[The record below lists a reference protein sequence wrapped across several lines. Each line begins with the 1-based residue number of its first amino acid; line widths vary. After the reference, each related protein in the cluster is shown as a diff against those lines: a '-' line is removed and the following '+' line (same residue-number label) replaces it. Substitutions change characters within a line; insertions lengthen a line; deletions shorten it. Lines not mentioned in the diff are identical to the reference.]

1 MRYQLVLQFG
11 ANATD
16 DFDQLVVLEEKLI
29 QELGSAATVDGHDFG
44 LSEFNI
50 FILTDEPAM
59 IFEKAHRVVRDQGL
73 QHRMRA
79 AFRELT
85 GERYVILWPSTL
97 AEFTVS

>member
-1 MRYQLVLQFG
+1 MRYQLVLQFR
-11 ANATD
+11 ANTAD
-16 DFDQLVVLEEKLI
+16 DFDQFVILEERLI
-29 QELGSAATVDGHDFG
+29 QQLGSAATVDGHDFG

-59 IFEKAHRVVRDQGL
+59 IFEKAHRVVRHQGL
-73 QHRMRA
+73 QDSMRA

>member
-11 ANATD
+11 ANTTD
-16 DFDQLVVLEEKLI
+16 DFDQLVILEERLI

-50 FILTDEPAM
+50 FILTDEPMM

-73 QHRMRA
+73 QHSMRA

-85 GERYVILWPSTL
+85 GERYVILWHSTL